1 MMSRLLMVML
11 FILILDQNTLY
22 TSMHTTFKLAASHPL
37 HRLPNPHTVGSE
49 ECVMSDEPIPA
60 RKAYQD
66 WAASYDSQENRTRDL
81 DALIVQ
87 SIDLPLDGARVIE
100 FGAGTGKNT
109 AYLAERAGTVLA
121 LDLSSAMLDRA
132 RARLQ
137 ADHVRFAEHDVTT
150 PWPANNASAD
160 LVIGNLV
167 LEHIEAMEPVF
178 TEAARVLVPGGTLF
192 ICELH
197 PDRQAL
203 GSQAQFQQDGQSRRV
218 EAYHH
223 TLSDYVRA
231 GEAAGL
237 ALSGINEAI
246 EAGVEVSETTP
257 PRLLALTFTKP
268 DA

>member
-1 MMSRLLMVML
+1 M
-11 FILILDQNTLY
+11 
-22 TSMHTTFKLAASHPL
+22 
-37 HRLPNPHTVGSE
+37 
-49 ECVMSDEPIPA
+49 
-60 RKAYQD
+60 
-66 WAASYDSQENRTRDL
+66 
-81 DALIVQ
+81 Q

-109 AYLAERAGTVLA
+109 AYLADRAGTVLA

-150 PWPANNASAD
+150 PWPAKDASAD

-167 LEHIEAMEPVF
+167 LEHIEVMAPVF

-203 GSQAQFQQDGQSRRV
+203 GSQAQFQQDGQARRV

-268 DA
+268 AA

>member
-1 MMSRLLMVML
+1 
-11 FILILDQNTLY
+11 
-22 TSMHTTFKLAASHPL
+22 
-37 HRLPNPHTVGSE
+37 
-49 ECVMSDEPIPA
+49 MSDEPVPA
-60 RKAYQD
+60 REAYQD
-66 WAASYDSQENRTRDL
+66 WADIYDSNENRTRDL

-87 SIDLPLDGARVIE
+87 SMDWPLDGARVIE

-109 AYLAERAGTVLA
+109 AYLAERAGRVLA
-121 LDLSSAMLDRA
+121 LDLSSAMLDKA
-132 RARLQ
+132 RARIQ

-150 PWPANNASAD
+150 PWPAEEASAD

-167 LEHIEAMEPVF
+167 LEHIAVMEPVF
-178 TEAARVLVPGGTLF
+178 AEAARVLVPGGTLF

-197 PDRQAL
+197 PDRQAR
-203 GSQAQFQQDGQSRRV
+203 GSQAQFEQDGKKRLV

-231 GEAAGL
+231 AEAAGL

-246 EAGVEVSETTP
+246 EAGAEVSETTP

-268 DA
+268 D